1 MADLLQTGV
10 TYLLAALS
18 SHASREVTY
27 RRGATS
33 ATINATLGT
42 SAFEQQQSDGSVMR
56 FESRDY
62 ILSTPTVSA
71 TIGLPQ
77 VGDYIDDG
85 DIRYEVLPVTTQQSF
100 KYLDPFRLG
109 LRIHTKKYDDSIA
122 G

>member
-1 MADLLQTGV
+1 MADMLQTGV

-18 SHASREVTY
+18 AHASRSVTY

-33 ATINATLGT
+33 ATINATLGST
-42 SAFEQQQSDGSVMR
+42 AFEEIASDGSVMR

-62 ILSTPTVSA
+62 IVSTPTISTA
-71 TIGLPQ
+71 LGSPQ

>member
-10 TYLLAALS
+10 TYLLSALS
-18 SHASREVTY
+18 SHASRQVTY
-27 RRGATS
+27 RRGVLS
-33 ATINATLGT
+33 ATINATLGN
-42 SAFEQQQSDGSVMR
+42 SAFEQQADDGSVMR

-62 ILSTPTVSA
+62 ILSTPTISA
-71 TIGLPQ
+71 AIGLPQ

-85 DIRYEVLPVTTQQSF
+85 DIRYEVLPVSTLQSY

-109 LRIHTKKYDDSIA
+109 LRIHTKKYDQSIA